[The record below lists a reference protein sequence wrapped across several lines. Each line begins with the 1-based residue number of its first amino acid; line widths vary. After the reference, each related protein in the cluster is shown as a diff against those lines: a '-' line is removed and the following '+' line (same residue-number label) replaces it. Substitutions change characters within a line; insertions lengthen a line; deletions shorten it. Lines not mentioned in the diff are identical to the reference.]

1 VSMEAF
7 RIKQAEF
14 VTSMTR
20 PDEFPPERLPEIAFA
35 GKSNVGKSSLINA
48 LANNRKL
55 AHTSQRPGKTRF
67 VNFFRIN
74 GAFYLVDLPGYG
86 FSRASKS
93 VQEGWARLVEGYLK
107 ASKQLRNMYLLVD
120 IRHDPTRDD
129 VQMCAWMRHYGVPF
143 TVVATKC
150 DKIAK
155 SKWTNYTRN
164 IAAKLQLD
172 GAKNVLPFSAQSRIG
187 WEELTR
193 SVGEALLPGGGERE
207 NE

>member
-1 VSMEAF
+1 MEPF

-20 PDEFPPERLPEIAFA
+20 LSDYPAEGMPEIAIA

-55 AHTSQRPGKTRF
+55 AHISSRPGKTRF

-86 FSRASKS
+86 FSRVSKT
-93 VQEGWARLVEGYLK
+93 VQEGWAKLVEGYLK
-107 ASKQLRNMYLLVD
+107 TSAQLRHMYLLVD

-129 VQMCAWMRHYGVPF
+129 VQMCAWLRHYGIPF

-155 SKWTNYTRN
+155 SKWPNHSKN
-164 IAAKLQLD
+164 IVKKLELDAANKVIPVS
-172 GAKNVLPFSAQSRIG
+172 VLSRIG
-187 WEELTR
+187 CEELIQ
-193 SVGEALLPGGGERE
+193 SIGEALERSDSLYQ
-207 NE
+207 